1 MRKLIVIAMCIT
13 ILSGTAFAAVPVK
26 RVDSV
31 FEKLFLARYV
41 DMQAW
46 MENVAYSITNTQTI
60 GDLIALPEKLKDII
74 KGFNDQNLISDL
86 AGNVVNIAMG
96 KIEKVMKGGDG
107 DEALEK
113 LSQYIGIKDIMSG
126 DFDGLV
132 DEIVGAIK
140 NIPLDGIADGVM
152 NDMEEKDAVVAKASV
167 EATVEVAETVP
178 MSLPSVLTQT
188 SVKIVKESPTP
199 VRRAQNVLS
208 VTQGAKLNLMEE
220 YAGYIAKYSGE
231 EPPYRKT
238 IETILNDM
246 QATLENI
253 KNEKDHMM
261 SKGSVQEA
269 LVNVSAG
276 QVVMLGL
283 QNAML
288 ANLIDV
294 MADEIVLMS
303 KIGIAGAEGYARN
316 LQSTMEDQIKV
327 YEVISDVK
335 SR

>member
-1 MRKLIVIAMCIT
+1 MAM
-13 ILSGTAFAAVPVK
+13 LSGTAFAAVPVT

-31 FEKLFLARYV
+31 FEKLFLSRYT

-46 MENVAYSITNTQTI
+46 MENVAYSITSPQTI
-60 GDLIALPEKLKDII
+60 GDLLALPAKLKSII
-74 KGFNDQNLISDL
+74 KGFDVQNLIGDL
-86 AGNVVNIAMG
+86 AGDIV
-96 KIEKVMKGGDG
+96 GGIMEAGNAALG
-107 DEALEK
+107 D
-113 LSQYIGIKDIMSG
+113 LSQYIDIEDIMSG
-126 DFDGLV
+126 NFDGLV
-132 DEIVGAIK
+132 SKIVNTIK
-140 NIPLDGIADGVM
+140 DIPLNTGGGSNETQA
-152 NDMEEKDAVVAKASV
+152 AKASV
-167 EATVEVAETVP
+167 EATIEVAETVP

-199 VRRAQNVLS
+199 VKRMQNVIS
-208 VTQGAKLNLMEE
+208 VTQSAKLNLMEE
-220 YAGYIAKYSGE
+220 YAGFIAKYSGE

-246 QATLENI
+246 QATLENT
-253 KNEKDHMM
+253 KKEVAHMAA
-261 SKGSVQEA
+261 KGRVQEA
-269 LVNVSAG
+269 LVNVSAD

-303 KIGIAGAEGYARN
+303 KIGLAGAEGYVRN

-327 YEVISDVK
+327 YEVISDVQT
-335 SR
+335 R

>member
-1 MRKLIVIAMCIT
+1 MCIT

-46 MENVAYSITNTQTI
+46 MENVAYSITNKQTI

-152 NDMEEKDAVVAKASV
+152 NDMEKKDAVVAKASV

-246 QATLENI
+246 QATLENT
-253 KNEKDHMM
+253 KKEVAHMAAA
-261 SKGSVQEA
+261 KGRVQEA

-335 SR
+335 TR

>member
-1 MRKLIVIAMCIT
+1 MAM
-13 ILSGTAFAAVPVK
+13 LSGTAFAAVPVT

-31 FEKLFLARYV
+31 FEKLFLSRYI

-46 MENVAYSITNTQTI
+46 MENIAYSITNPQTVGDLLALPAKLKGIIEGFDVQNLI
-60 GDLIALPEKLKDII
+60 GDLAGDIV
-74 KGFNDQNLISDL
+74 GSVME
-86 AGNVVNIAMG
+86 AGNMAL
-96 KIEKVMKGGDG
+96 GD
-107 DEALEK
+107 
-113 LSQYIGIKDIMSG
+113 LSQYIDIETIMSG
-126 DFDGLV
+126 NFDGLV
-132 DEIVGAIK
+132 NQIVSAIK
-140 NIPLDGIADGVM
+140 DIPLNAGGGSNETQA
-152 NDMEEKDAVVAKASV
+152 AKASV

-178 MSLPSVLTQT
+178 MSLPSVLAQT
-188 SVKIVKESPTP
+188 SVKIVKESATP

-246 QATLENI
+246 QATLENT
-253 KNEKDHMM
+253 KKEVAHMAA
-261 SKGSVQEA
+261 KGRVQEA
-269 LVNVSAG
+269 LVNVSAD

-335 SR
+335 TR

>member
-1 MRKLIVIAMCIT
+1 M
-13 ILSGTAFAAVPVK
+13 LSGTAFAAVPVT

-31 FEKLFLARYV
+31 FEKLFLSRYI

-46 MENVAYSITNTQTI
+46 MENVAYSITSPQTI
-60 GDLIALPEKLKDII
+60 GDLLALPAKLKSII
-74 KGFNDQNLISDL
+74 KGFDVQNLIGDL
-86 AGNVVNIAMG
+86 AGDIV
-96 KIEKVMKGGDG
+96 GGIMEAGNAALG
-107 DEALEK
+107 D
-113 LSQYIGIKDIMSG
+113 LSQYIDIEDIMSG
-126 DFDGLV
+126 NFDGLV
-132 DEIVGAIK
+132 SKIVNTIK
-140 NIPLDGIADGVM
+140 DIPLNTGGGSNETQA
-152 NDMEEKDAVVAKASV
+152 AKASV
-167 EATVEVAETVP
+167 EATIEVAETVP

-199 VRRAQNVLS
+199 VKRMQNVLS
-208 VTQGAKLNLMEE
+208 VTQSAKLNLMEE
-220 YAGYIAKYSGE
+220 YAGFIAKYSGE

-246 QATLENI
+246 QATLENT
-253 KNEKDHMM
+253 KKEVAHMAA
-261 SKGSVQEA
+261 KGRVQEA
-269 LVNVSAG
+269 LVNVSAD

-303 KIGIAGAEGYARN
+303 KIGLAGAEGYARN

-327 YEVISDVK
+327 YEVISDVQT
-335 SR
+335 R

>member
-1 MRKLIVIAMCIT
+1 MAM
-13 ILSGTAFAAVPVK
+13 LSGTAFAAVPVT

-31 FEKLFLARYV
+31 FEKLFLSRYI

-46 MENVAYSITNTQTI
+46 MENIAYSITNPQTVGDLLALPAKLKGIIEGFDVQNLI
-60 GDLIALPEKLKDII
+60 GDLAGDIV
-74 KGFNDQNLISDL
+74 GSVME
-86 AGNVVNIAMG
+86 AGNTAL
-96 KIEKVMKGGDG
+96 GD
-107 DEALEK
+107 
-113 LSQYIGIKDIMSG
+113 LSQYIDIEDIMSG
-126 DFDGLV
+126 NFDGLV
-132 DEIVGAIK
+132 SKIVNTIK
-140 NIPLDGIADGVM
+140 DIPLNAGGGSNETQA
-152 NDMEEKDAVVAKASV
+152 AKASV
-167 EATVEVAETVP
+167 EATIEVAETVP

-246 QATLENI
+246 QATLENT
-253 KNEKDHMM
+253 KKEVAHMAA
-261 SKGSVQEA
+261 KGRVQEA
-269 LVNVSAG
+269 LVNVSAD

-316 LQSTMEDQIKV
+316 LQNTMEDQIKV

>member
-1 MRKLIVIAMCIT
+1 MRKLIAIVICIAA
-13 ILSGTAFAAVPVK
+13 LSGTSFAAVPVK

-31 FEKLFLARYV
+31 FEKLFLSRYT

-46 MENVAYSITNTQTI
+46 MENVAYSITSPQTL
-60 GDLIALPEKLKDII
+60 GDLIALPAKLKGITE
-74 KGFNDQNLISDL
+74 GFDVQNLIGDL
-86 AGNVVNIAMG
+86 AGDIVG
-96 KIEKVMKGGDG
+96 TVMEAGNTALGD
-107 DEALEK
+107 
-113 LSQYIGIKDIMSG
+113 LSQYIDIEDIMSG
-126 DFDGLV
+126 NFDGLV

-140 NIPLDGIADGVM
+140 DIPLGTDGDSTKTEA
-152 NDMEEKDAVVAKASV
+152 AKASV

-188 SVKIVKESPTP
+188 SVKIVKESATP

-246 QATLENI
+246 QATLENT
-253 KNEKDHMM
+253 KKEVAHMAA
-261 SKGSVQEA
+261 KGRVQEA
-269 LVNVSAG
+269 LVNVSAD

-303 KIGIAGAEGYARN
+303 KIGLAGAEGYARN

-327 YEVISDVK
+327 YEVISDVQT
-335 SR
+335 R

>member
-1 MRKLIVIAMCIT
+1 VRKLIAIVICIAA
-13 ILSGTAFAAVPVK
+13 LSGTSFAAVPVK

-31 FEKLFLARYV
+31 FEKLFLSRYT

-46 MENVAYSITNTQTI
+46 MENVAYSITSPQTL
-60 GDLIALPEKLKDII
+60 GDLIALPAKLKGITE
-74 KGFNDQNLISDL
+74 GFDAQNLIGDL
-86 AGNVVNIAMG
+86 AGDMVG
-96 KIEKVMKGGDG
+96 GVMKAGNAALGD
-107 DEALEK
+107 
-113 LSQYIGIKDIMSG
+113 LSQYIDIEDIMSG
-126 DFDGLV
+126 NFDGLV

-140 NIPLDGIADGVM
+140 DIPLGTDGDSTKTEA
-152 NDMEEKDAVVAKASV
+152 AKASM

-199 VRRAQNVLS
+199 VKRMQNVIS

-246 QATLENI
+246 QATLENT
-253 KNEKDHMM
+253 KKEVAHMAA
-261 SKGSVQEA
+261 KGRVQEA
-269 LVNVSAG
+269 LVNVSAD

>member
-1 MRKLIVIAMCIT
+1 M
-13 ILSGTAFAAVPVK
+13 LSGTSFAAVPVT

-31 FEKLFLARYV
+31 FEKLFLSRYI

-46 MENVAYSITNTQTI
+46 MENVAYSITSPQTI
-60 GDLIALPEKLKDII
+60 GDLLALPAKLKSII
-74 KGFNDQNLISDL
+74 KGFDVQNLIGDL
-86 AGNVVNIAMG
+86 AGDIV
-96 KIEKVMKGGDG
+96 GGIMEAGNAALG
-107 DEALEK
+107 D
-113 LSQYIGIKDIMSG
+113 LSQYIDIEDIMSG
-126 DFDGLV
+126 NFDGLV
-132 DEIVGAIK
+132 SKIVNTIK
-140 NIPLDGIADGVM
+140 DIPLNTGGGSNETQA
-152 NDMEEKDAVVAKASV
+152 AKASV
-167 EATVEVAETVP
+167 EATIEVAETVP

-199 VRRAQNVLS
+199 VKRMQNVLS
-208 VTQGAKLNLMEE
+208 VTQSAKLNLMEE
-220 YAGYIAKYSGE
+220 YAGFIAKYSGE

-246 QATLENI
+246 QATLENT
-253 KNEKDHMM
+253 KKEVAHMAA
-261 SKGSVQEA
+261 KGRVQEA
-269 LVNVSAG
+269 LVNVSAD

-303 KIGIAGAEGYARN
+303 KIGLAGAEGYVRN

-327 YEVISDVK
+327 YEVISDVQT
-335 SR
+335 R

>member
-1 MRKLIVIAMCIT
+1 MRKLVAIVMCMAA
-13 ILSGTAFAAVPVK
+13 LSGTSFAAVPVK

-31 FEKLFLARYV
+31 FEKLFLSRYI

-46 MENVAYSITNTQTI
+46 MENVAYSITSPQTL
-60 GDLIALPEKLKDII
+60 GDLIALPAKLKSITE
-74 KGFNDQNLISDL
+74 GFDAQNLIGDL
-86 AGNVVNIAMG
+86 AGDMVG
-96 KIEKVMKGGDG
+96 GVMKAGNATLGD
-107 DEALEK
+107 
-113 LSQYIGIKDIMSG
+113 LSQYIDIEDIMSG
-126 DFDGLV
+126 NFDGLV
-132 DEIVGAIK
+132 DEIVSTIK
-140 NIPLDGIADGVM
+140 DIPLKTGDDNTKIEA
-152 NDMEEKDAVVAKASV
+152 AKASM

-199 VRRAQNVLS
+199 VKRMQNVIS

-246 QATLENI
+246 QATLENT
-253 KNEKDHMM
+253 KKEVAHMAA
-261 SKGSVQEA
+261 KGRVQEA
-269 LVNVSAG
+269 LVNVSAD

>member
-1 MRKLIVIAMCIT
+1 M
-13 ILSGTAFAAVPVK
+13 LSGTSFAAVPVK

-31 FEKLFLARYV
+31 FEKLFLSRYI

-46 MENVAYSITNTQTI
+46 MENVAYSITSPQTL
-60 GDLIALPEKLKDII
+60 GDLIALPAKLKGIT
-74 KGFNDQNLISDL
+74 KGFDAQNLIGDL
-86 AGNVVNIAMG
+86 AGDMVG
-96 KIEKVMKGGDG
+96 GVMKAGNAALGD
-107 DEALEK
+107 
-113 LSQYIGIKDIMSG
+113 LSQYIDIEDIMSG
-126 DFDGLV
+126 NFDGLV

-140 NIPLDGIADGVM
+140 DIPLGTDGDSTK
-152 NDMEEKDAVVAKASV
+152 MEAAKASM
-167 EATVEVAETVP
+167 EATAEVAETVP

-188 SVKIVKESPTP
+188 SVKIVKESATP

-246 QATLENI
+246 QATLENT
-253 KNEKDHMM
+253 KKEVAHMAA
-261 SKGSVQEA
+261 KGRVQEA
-269 LVNVSAG
+269 LVNVSAD

-335 SR
+335 TR

>member
-1 MRKLIVIAMCIT
+1 MRKLIAIVICIAA
-13 ILSGTAFAAVPVK
+13 LSGTSFAAVPVK

-31 FEKLFLARYV
+31 FEKLFLSRYT

-46 MENVAYSITNTQTI
+46 MENVAYSITSPQTL
-60 GDLIALPEKLKDII
+60 GDLIALPAKLKGITE
-74 KGFNDQNLISDL
+74 GFDAQNLIGDL
-86 AGNVVNIAMG
+86 AGDMVG
-96 KIEKVMKGGDG
+96 GVMKAGNAALGD
-107 DEALEK
+107 
-113 LSQYIGIKDIMSG
+113 LSQYIDIEDIMSG
-126 DFDGLV
+126 NFDGLV

-140 NIPLDGIADGVM
+140 DIPLGTDGDSTKTEA
-152 NDMEEKDAVVAKASV
+152 AKASM

-199 VRRAQNVLS
+199 VKRMQNVIS

-246 QATLENI
+246 QATLENT
-253 KNEKDHMM
+253 KKEVAHMAA
-261 SKGSVQEA
+261 KGRVQEA
-269 LVNVSAG
+269 LVNVSAD

>member
-1 MRKLIVIAMCIT
+1 MKKTVVIAICIAV
-13 ILSGTAFAAVPVK
+13 LSGTAFAAVPVK

-31 FEKLFLARYV
+31 FEKLFLSRYT

-46 MENVAYSITNTQTI
+46 MENIAYSITNPQTVGDLLALPAKLKGIIEGFDVQNLI
-60 GDLIALPEKLKDII
+60 GDLAGDIV
-74 KGFNDQNLISDL
+74 GTVME
-86 AGNVVNIAMG
+86 AGNTAL
-96 KIEKVMKGGDG
+96 GD
-107 DEALEK
+107 
-113 LSQYIGIKDIMSG
+113 LSQYIDIEDIMSG
-126 DFDGLV
+126 NFDGLV

-140 NIPLDGIADGVM
+140 DIPLGTDGDSTKTEA
-152 NDMEEKDAVVAKASV
+152 AKASV

-199 VRRAQNVLS
+199 VKRMQNVIS

-246 QATLENI
+246 QATLENT
-253 KNEKDHMM
+253 KKEVAHMAA
-261 SKGSVQEA
+261 KGRVQEA
-269 LVNVSAG
+269 LVNVSAD

-327 YEVISDVK
+327 YEVISDVQT
-335 SR
+335 R

>member
-1 MRKLIVIAMCIT
+1 MATIACIAM
-13 ILSGTAFAAVPVK
+13 LSGTSFAAVPVK

-31 FEKLFLARYV
+31 FEKLFLSRYT

-46 MENVAYSITNTQTI
+46 MENVAYSITSPQTI
-60 GDLIALPEKLKDII
+60 GDLLALPAKLKSII
-74 KGFNDQNLISDL
+74 KGFDVQNLIGDL
-86 AGNVVNIAMG
+86 AGDIVG
-96 KIEKVMKGGDG
+96 GVMKAGNAALGD
-107 DEALEK
+107 
-113 LSQYIGIKDIMSG
+113 LSQYIDIEDIMSG
-126 DFDGLV
+126 NFDGLV
-132 DEIVGAIK
+132 SKIVNTIK
-140 NIPLDGIADGVM
+140 DIPLNTGGGSNETQA
-152 NDMEEKDAVVAKASV
+152 AKASV
-167 EATVEVAETVP
+167 EATVEVAKMTP

-188 SVKIVKESPTP
+188 SVKIVKESATP

-231 EPPYRKT
+231 KPPYRKT

-246 QATLENI
+246 QATLENT
-253 KNEKDHMM
+253 KKEVAHMAA
-261 SKGSVQEA
+261 KGRVQEA
-269 LVNVSAG
+269 LVNVSAD

-335 SR
+335 TR

>member
-1 MRKLIVIAMCIT
+1 MAM
-13 ILSGTAFAAVPVK
+13 LSGTAFAAVPVT

-31 FEKLFLARYV
+31 FEKLFLSRYI

-46 MENVAYSITNTQTI
+46 MENVAYSITSPQTI
-60 GDLIALPEKLKDII
+60 GDLLALPAKLKSII
-74 KGFNDQNLISDL
+74 KGFDVQNLIGDL
-86 AGNVVNIAMG
+86 AGDIV
-96 KIEKVMKGGDG
+96 GGIMEAGNAALG
-107 DEALEK
+107 D
-113 LSQYIGIKDIMSG
+113 LSQYIDIEDIMSG
-126 DFDGLV
+126 NFDGLV
-132 DEIVGAIK
+132 SKIVNTIK
-140 NIPLDGIADGVM
+140 DIPLNTGGGSNETQA
-152 NDMEEKDAVVAKASV
+152 AKASV
-167 EATVEVAETVP
+167 EATIEVAETVP

-199 VRRAQNVLS
+199 VKRMQNVLS
-208 VTQGAKLNLMEE
+208 VTQSAKLNLMEE
-220 YAGYIAKYSGE
+220 YAGFIAKYSGE

-246 QATLENI
+246 QATLENT
-253 KNEKDHMM
+253 KKEVAHMAA
-261 SKGSVQEA
+261 KGRVQEA
-269 LVNVSAG
+269 LVNVSAD

-303 KIGIAGAEGYARN
+303 KIGLAGAEGYVRN

-327 YEVISDVK
+327 YEVISDVQT
-335 SR
+335 R